1 MAGRPT
7 VTSRA
12 ELEHAALQL
21 FVSHGF
27 EATTVD
33 DIATATG
40 IGRRTFFRYFAS
52 KNDVVWGDFDSSLND
67 LRADLARAD
76 PAAPLLD
83 ALRRAVLTFNTY
95 DSDELP
101 WHRDRMRLIL
111 EVPALQA
118 HATLRYAAWRT
129 VIAEHAAR
137 VLGLSE
143 EDLLPRLVGHLC
155 LGAAVTAYEQWLAEP
170 DADLEPLL
178 DQALRALAGTW
189 TT

>member
-1 MAGRPT
+1 MAGRPS

-12 ELEHAALQL
+12 ELEHVALQL
-21 FVSHGF
+21 FVTRGF

-33 DIATATG
+33 DIAAAAG

-52 KNDVVWGDFDSSLND
+52 KNDVVWGDFDQGLAD
-67 LRADLARAD
+67 LRADLAGTD
-76 PAAPLLD
+76 GPLLD
-83 ALRRAVLTFNTY
+83 GLRSAVLSFNRY
-95 DSDELP
+95 DAAELG

-118 HATLRYAAWRT
+118 HATLRYAAWRA

-137 VLGLSE
+137 MLPGDE
-143 EDLLPRLVGHLC
+143 LLPRLIGHLC

-170 DADLEPLL
+170 DTDLEPLL
-178 DQALRALAGTW
+178 DAALRALDGTW
-189 TT
+189 TVV